1 MIQRISYALRETVA
15 NFRRNV
21 TLSVAAVITSAVSLL
36 LVGTT
41 FLIQRAFDNLLVQWR
56 GDVGMI
62 VFVRPDATEEARVF
76 IEQNLKSQPNVI
88 DVDKLSYL
96 DRTQSYEEAKRVFA
110 GDPTTL
116 SLLSIDTIPSQFK
129 VVPKTTDA
137 ELVRSL
143 ADQYRTLPGVAGV
156 SLAEDEFDVIS
167 TLSSFVRTVTIAMSL
182 ILLVVAVIL
191 IWNTIR
197 TAIFARR
204 REIEVMK
211 LVGAT
216 DWFIRVPFILEG
228 LIQGLVGALVS
239 CAGLWGLN
247 QAWTNGVAG
256 FKPGTGVS
264 SLIVPDSYANGV
276 MVTLLVIGAV
286 AGAVGS
292 GVASSKFL
300 DV

>member
-1 MIQRISYALRETVA
+1 MIQRISYAFRETYA
-15 NFRRNV
+15 SFRRNI

-36 LVGTT
+36 LVGAT
-41 FLIQRAFDNLLVQWR
+41 FLMQRAFDNLLVQWR

-62 VFVRPDATEEARVF
+62 VFVRPDVTPEALTF

-88 DVDKLSYL
+88 DVPKIAYL
-96 DRTQSYEEAKRVFA
+96 DKAASFEEAKRVFA
-110 GDPTTL
+110 GDATTL

-129 VVPKTTDA
+129 VVPKTTDP

-143 ADQYRTLPGVAGV
+143 ATQYRSLPGVAGV

-167 TLSSFVRTVTIAMSL
+167 TLSGFVRTVTIAMSL
-182 ILLVVAVIL
+182 VLLAVAVIL

-216 DWFIRVPFILEG
+216 DWFIRVPFIMEG
-228 LIQGLVGALVS
+228 LIQGLLGAMVS
-239 CAGLWGLN
+239 CLGLWGLN
-247 QAWTNGVAG
+247 SAWTSGVAG
-256 FKPGTGVS
+256 FKAGTGVS
-264 SLIVPDSYANGV
+264 SLVVPDSYLNGV
-276 MVTLLVIGAV
+276 MIALLIIGAT
-286 AGAVGS
+286 AGGVGS